1 MGTFIKGMLDGGA
14 LPALERFTQ
23 FTAQRHKV
31 LANNIANLSTP
42 FFKPA
47 DLSVENFQAALGE
60 AVDKRR
66 HQVNPTGG
74 PLRVSNTRQITFG
87 EDGMRAKAD
96 PSNEN
101 ILFHDQ
107 NNRDL
112 ERTMQ
117 SLAENT
123 LSHNMGIELL
133 KNQFALLKTAIRGQV

>member
-1 MGTFIKGMLDGGA
+1 V
-14 LPALERFTQ
+14 LERFTQ

-47 DLSVENFQAALGE
+47 DLSVENFQEALGD
-60 AVDKRR
+60 AIDKRR

-74 PLRVSNTRQITFG
+74 ALRVRNTQQISFH
-87 EDGMRAKAD
+87 EDGMSANAD
-96 PSNEN
+96 PSNQN

-133 KNQFALLKTAIRGQV
+133 KNQFDLLKTAISERV